1 MNPYKIYI
9 MQYAKRDVTAK
20 EVFLGDPHNDT
31 EVGMSYFMWAITN
44 GEHTVVV
51 DMGFTEEV
59 GTERG
64 REWVADPAANLDAIG
79 IDAAKVEHVIV
90 THMHYDHVG
99 NHAMFPNATFY
110 LQDDEMAFWTGRY
123 AKYEAFNMAIHVDD
137 VVALVRLNYDGR
149 ISFCQ
154 GTREILPGIT
164 VHRVGGHTKAMQI
177 VEIATASGT
186 AVLASDASHYYHNY
200 QAYVPFSLLH
210 DIPGMIDGFEL
221 MRKLASSEALI
232 LPGHDPEVMN
242 RYPAVA
248 EGIAIME

>member
-1 MNPYKIYI
+1 MDPYKIYI
-9 MQYAKRDVTAK
+9 MQYARREATSR
-20 EVFLGDPHNDT
+20 EVFLGDLHDT
-31 EVGMSYFMWAITN
+31 EVGMFYYMWAITN

-51 DMGFTEEV
+51 DMGFTEAV
-59 GTERG
+59 CNERG
-64 REWVADPAANLDAIG
+64 REWLADPAANLDAIG
-79 IDAAKVEHVIV
+79 IDPARVEHVIV

-99 NHAMFPNATFY
+99 NYAMFPNATFY

-123 AKYEAFNMAIHVDD
+123 VKYKAFNVAINVED

-149 ISFCQ
+149 VSFCQ

-177 VEIATASGT
+177 VEVATSTGT

-200 QAYVPFSLLH
+200 QEYVPFILLH

-221 MRKLASSEALI
+221 MRNLADREELI
-232 LPGHDPEVMN
+232 LPGHDPEVMK

-248 EGIAIME
+248 KGIAILE

>member
-1 MNPYKIYI
+1 MKPYKIYI
-9 MQYAKRDVTAK
+9 MQYAKREVTSR
-20 EVFLGDPHNDT
+20 EVFLGDPHDT
-31 EVGMSYFMWAITN
+31 EVGMFYFMWAITN

-59 GTERG
+59 CNERG
-64 REWVADPAANLDAIG
+64 REWVANPAANLDAIG
-79 IDAAKVEHVIV
+79 IDPAKVEHVIV

-123 AKYEAFNMAIHVDD
+123 VKYNAFNMAINVED

-149 ISFCQ
+149 IQFCQ
-154 GTREILPGIT
+154 GTSEILPGIT

-177 VEIATASGT
+177 VEVETASGT
-186 AVLASDASHYYHNY
+186 AVLASDASHYYHNF

-210 DIPGMIDGFEL
+210 DIPGMLDGFEL
-221 MRKLASSEALI
+221 MRKLASREELI
-232 LPGHDPEVMN
+232 LPGHDPEVMK